1 MGTFPIFKIN
11 DMINPIICESLND
24 LMLVIVSKESATK
37 AINKEIII
45 VIYGPK

>member
-1 MGTFPIFKIN
+1 
-11 DMINPIICESLND
+11 MINPIICESLND